1 MNRLTTKDTCYCKEK
16 CGQARFC
23 QRLQRGD
30 ICLSARCY
38 DRLRQY
44 EDTGLMPEEIT
55 ARRCPAEKE
64 EKMTNRER
72 LFHMSDQELGRWIC
86 QFAAADFCPHCPANA
101 KCSYGQNGLE
111 KWLGLD
117 AGEGVG
123 SCT

>member
-55 ARRCPAEKE
+55 ARRCPAGKE
-64 EKMTNRER
+64 EKMTN
-72 LFHMSDQELGRWIC
+72 
-86 QFAAADFCPHCPANA
+86 
-101 KCSYGQNGLE
+101 LE
-111 KWLGLD
+111 KVMYAVSGGAYNNGTFTLLVNPDGTPMLW
-117 AGEGVG
+117 EGPKG
-123 SCT
+123 DE

>member
-1 MNRLTTKDTCYCKEK
+1 MGRLTAPGGDYCREE
-16 CGQARFC
+16 CGYFRSCKRRGRGDLCKSARFY
-23 QRLQRGD
+23 R
-30 ICLSARCY
+30 
-38 DRLRQY
+38 RLRDY

-55 ARRCPAEKE
+55 ARRCPAGKE

-101 KCSYGQNGLE
+101 QCSYGKNGLE